1 MQRLLL
7 LHLRHQLS
15 LAHDLDQAMERKL
28 KTAPDVPK
36 YQYVALWYKH
46 GEPLMASFGAKNQE
60 NCGPEIGSLQILT
73 LPDPSCMGLEYKWM
87 TLADGRADEAKKWE
101 PVHVGTAAPAVCVD
115 DDGVEV
121 LGCMNLTNE
130 TASIGFQGKQK

>member
-1 MQRLLL
+1 MKR
-7 LHLRHQLS
+7 
-15 LAHDLDQAMERKL
+15 EL
-28 KTAPDVPK
+28 KTAADVPK

-46 GEPLMASFGAKNQE
+46 GEPVFGRAYPGKD
-60 NCGPEIGSLQILT
+60 GK
-73 LPDPSCMGLEYKWM
+73 MGLEYKWM